1 MAIQRRR
8 HCDRMRVGCAASV
21 ERSERTAAIDRPLRL
36 PVPSTAQ
43 SSSGGPLGDGPAA
56 AIAMRCDADAM
67 PRTIAVADMR
77 GTVAMPLRRAEESDA
92 RTAPAAAHPAL
103 PFTRL
108 VPSSLSADPAAPPFP
123 LRPPFRMAEQSAWHA
138 SVQREDAH
146 KQQQQDGGTAA
157 AAAHSTA
164 AGQAAQPAS
173 ASASPPPSG
182 LGDLASSMPSLFP
195 SLLSPSPFHHSPS
208 HSIVTLS
215 AAAPSLVPPSP
226 LLSESPSAPQ
236 QHQHLGNEHI
246 LNNPRL
252 IVNVWQSNLQEELA
266 KILQIVDEYPYIA
279 MVRTRAGR
287 ITGKRASAAAG
298 AKLRVHCS
306 RRRRSRGCHS
316 HSLRL
321 LHAAI

>member
-1 MAIQRRR
+1 
-8 HCDRMRVGCAASV
+8 
-21 ERSERTAAIDRPLRL
+21 
-36 PVPSTAQ
+36 
-43 SSSGGPLGDGPAA
+43 
-56 AIAMRCDADAM
+56 
-67 PRTIAVADMR
+67 
-77 GTVAMPLRRAEESDA
+77 
-92 RTAPAAAHPAL
+92 
-103 PFTRL
+103 
-108 VPSSLSADPAAPPFP
+108 
-123 LRPPFRMAEQSAWHA
+123 MAEQSAWHA

-182 LGDLASSMPSLFP
+182 LGDLAASMPSLFP

-298 AKLRVHCS
+298 SAQSRALRAAAQAWLPLTLVAICCVL
-306 RRRRSRGCHS
+306 RSSMRLVPQDTEFPGVVARPGGTFKTSPDYAYQTLSVACGRGRWRAES
-316 HSLRL
+316 SLQS
-321 LHAAI
+321 

>member
-1 MAIQRRR
+1 
-8 HCDRMRVGCAASV
+8 
-21 ERSERTAAIDRPLRL
+21 
-36 PVPSTAQ
+36 
-43 SSSGGPLGDGPAA
+43 
-56 AIAMRCDADAM
+56 
-67 PRTIAVADMR
+67 
-77 GTVAMPLRRAEESDA
+77 
-92 RTAPAAAHPAL
+92 
-103 PFTRL
+103 
-108 VPSSLSADPAAPPFP
+108 
-123 LRPPFRMAEQSAWHA
+123 MAEQSAWHA

-157 AAAHSTA
+157 AAAQSTA

-182 LGDLASSMPSLFP
+182 LGDLAASMPSLFP

-279 MVRTRAGR
+279 MVRTRAGES
-287 ITGKRASAAAG
+287 RASAHPQRPVPSCECTAVGGGAGVAATHTRCDCCMLRYDAAG
-298 AKLRVHCS
+298 PAGH
-306 RRRRSRGCHS
+306 
-316 HSLRL
+316 
-321 LHAAI
+321 